1 MSALHR
7 ALPAPLAA
15 DLLLRTLARVPLV
28 SARDLVTLTGAG
40 EASVRRRLRAATEAG
55 LVEWVTPPADR
66 LLPRRLSYLTAAGLR
81 AAAQAAGQDPVAY
94 TRDHDLTEAALLGR
108 LARLEHLALSR
119 AVLLD
124 LLRALP
130 TVEPGAAVV
139 EWRPWPLALPTPL
152 AGQGG
157 LGQVV
162 VDGAAVLRR
171 VGQGG
176 DGVSAVV
183 LLWDAGEGD
192 VASLRPRLAGLLR
205 ARAAWRGLDP
215 ARQTGFPTILL
226 ISPTRARAGTALL
239 QAALVA
245 HAAGAAPLALLA
257 SGEAD
262 AVLASPLGPLDPAL
276 PWHAPLGP
284 PGSLPASL
292 PLLTPGLAW
301 TLAEARGAA
310 GWPATRSTARG
321 GALPCGGYTRRSR
334 AAWAGAGE
342 TGQAPGTRAALTL
355 LGLALPSDAGAV
367 LRLVAR
373 APFLDA
379 AQIAVLL
386 DDEGRAYAPLLRD
399 LCARGLCRRLPVG
412 SLLVSARDVFVL
424 TWPGLRLLALQA
436 GAPPRAYLRAT
447 GALALP
453 RRPDGTGG
461 RMAGL
466 TRLSAHTCLIQE
478 IHVSWAQDIRRAA
491 TDAGGAGGPVELV
504 WRGEW
509 ARAQRFWGDGAWRA
523 LYPDALVRLDWAG
536 ETATFFLEVDRGTY
550 AARLLAPK
558 LAAYQA
564 YRTSGA
570 WRAVAPAFPT
580 VLVVTSGEGR
590 LRALL
595 DHATRVAD
603 AALTTPLPLLVATL
617 EGARAHGPLGP
628 IWRAAPSMPPGPL
641 LEQVRMLSD
650 RGPPAAAQA
659 PVVGGSAGA
668 TGGGTQERRG
678 EGNE

>member
-1 MSALHR
+1 MSAPHR
-7 ALPAPLAA
+7 APPAPLTA
-15 DLLLRTLARVPLV
+15 DLLLRTLAQVPLV

-55 LVEWVTPPADR
+55 LVEWVTPRADR
-66 LLPRRLSYLTAAGLR
+66 LLPRRLSHLTAAGLH
-81 AAAQAAGQDPVAY
+81 AAAQAAGQDPAVF

-139 EWRPWPLALPTPL
+139 EWRPWPLALPTPQ

-171 VGQGG
+171 VGAEPGPG
-176 DGVSAVV
+176 LSAVV

-192 VASLRPRLAGLLR
+192 VANLRPCLAGLLR

-215 ARQTGFPTILL
+215 ARQAGFPTILL
-226 ISPTRARAGTALL
+226 ISPTWARACAALL

-257 SGEAD
+257 SGEAG

-284 PGSLPASL
+284 PGSLLASL

-310 GWPATRSTARG
+310 GWPGSLSTARG
-321 GALPCGGYTRRSR
+321 GALPNGGYARRSR

-355 LGLALPSDAGAV
+355 LCLALPPDAGAV

-386 DDEGRAYAPLLRD
+386 DDEGHSWAPLLRD
-399 LCARGLCRRLPVG
+399 LCARGLCRRLPVRP
-412 SLLVSARDVFVL
+412 LLVPARDVFVL

-436 GAPPRAYLRAT
+436 GAPPRAYRRAT

-453 RRPDGTGG
+453 HRPDGAGG

-466 TRLSAHTCLIQE
+466 ARLSAHTRLIQE
-478 IHVSWAQDIRRAA
+478 IHVSWVQDIRRAA
-491 TDAGGAGGPVELV
+491 TNAGGAGGPVELV
-504 WRGEW
+504 WQGEW
-509 ARAQRFWGDGAWRA
+509 ACAQRFWGDGVWRI
-523 LYPDALVRLDWAG
+523 LYPDALVRLTWAG
-536 ETATFFLEVDRGTY
+536 ETTTFFLEVDRGTY

-564 YRTSGA
+564 YRASGA
-570 WRAVAPAFPT
+570 WRAVAPVFPT
-580 VLVVTSGEGR
+580 VLAVTSGEGR

-617 EGARAHGPLGP
+617 EDARAHGALGP
-628 IWRAAPSMPPGPL
+628 IWRAAPSMPPGLL
-641 LEQVRMLSD
+641 LEQVRLLSD
-650 RGPPAAAQA
+650 RGPPAAAQG
-659 PVVGGSAGA
+659 PVVGGPPDAPGR
-668 TGGGTQERRG
+668 GTQERRG
-678 EGNE
+678 Q